1 MVFSYT
7 YHENRGLFR
16 QTVYDMYAHASYQP
30 GHLQLN
36 KLYKITATKRKFFC
50 LLSSSAESQGS
61 SGSED
66 AFDNIW
72 LRKQKPWATS
82 LLANQTW
89 PRHKPTTTTGAF
101 KSLVQ
106 CLSTVLIRVNC
117 KTLRSLFV
125 EKQEVTQARTIP
137 NRQFECNHPVLGIW
151 DGISMVIWNVSS
163 QLTLKLVSA

>member
-1 MVFSYT
+1 MVFSYI

-36 KLYKITATKRKFFC
+36 KLYKTMATKRKFFC
-50 LLSSSAESQGS
+50 LLSGSAESQGG
-61 SGSED
+61 SGSVSED
-66 AFDNIW
+66 TFDNIW

-82 LLANQTW
+82 LLANQAR
-89 PRHKPTTTTGAF
+89 PGHSQP
-101 KSLVQ
+101 LLQ
-106 CLSTVLIRVNC
+106 ELLCLSTVLIRVNC

-125 EKQEVTQARTIP
+125 EKQEVAQARTIP

-151 DGISMVIWNVSS
+151 DWISMVIWNVSS
-163 QLTLKLVSA
+163 QLTLKLVST